1 MINLSPKFQS
11 IDGIGD
17 TVVEV
22 FSDIPP
28 HRGGKNVLLRTQ
40 LGGGVQY
47 SYMGKE
53 IKFLD
58 EGLMLESGEVVVLFF
73 STGCSQ
79 RFYRPSSNSN
89 TILLTE
95 RCDQKCLM
103 CSQPPKDRDYLHW
116 ELYKEAI
123 NFLPSDAVIGISGG
137 EPTLFLDKLLDFIED
152 AVNIHPNIQFHILS
166 NAQHFEKKHSP
177 MLSSLRE
184 NILWGIPIYASE
196 PDLHDHI
203 VGKSGAF
210 NKLLEGFNVLLSSSS
225 RVEIR
230 TVVLGD
236 NYPNLLSLAQ
246 FLTTHLSWAEIWA
259 IMQLEPIGFA
269 RIDWHAK
276 FVDTSENFEIL
287 EEVLK
292 ITELKDMETLLYN
305 FPICTV
311 KPQFRR
317 RCVKSISDW
326 KQKYLDECEVCSL
339 KTSCTGFFEW
349 YNEEKGFGNIEAI
362 QV

>member
-11 IDGIGD
+11 LDGIKD
-17 TVVEV
+17 AAVKV
-22 FSDIPP
+22 FVDPP
-28 HRGGKNVLLRTQ
+28 SKRAGENVLLRTRSD
-40 LGGGVQY
+40 GGFQY
-47 SYMGKE
+47 FYMGKE

-58 EGLMLESGEVVVLFF
+58 KKLMLESGEVVILFF
-73 STGCSQ
+73 SAGCSQ
-79 RFYRPSSNSN
+79 RFYRPDSNSN

-103 CSQPPKDRDYLHW
+103 CSQPPKDRDYMHW

-123 NFLPSDAVIGISGG
+123 NFVPPDAVIGVSGG
-137 EPTLFLDKLLDFIED
+137 EPTIFLSELLDFIEN
-152 AVNIHPNIQFHILS
+152 AVNVYPNIRFHILS
-166 NAQHFEKKHSP
+166 NAQHFEKKHSYK
-177 MLSSLRE
+177 LFSLRE
-184 NILWGIPIYASE
+184 NILWGIPIYASD

-203 VGKSGAF
+203 VGKNGAF
-210 NKLLEGFNVLLSSSS
+210 DKLLKGFNILLNSSS
-225 RVEIR
+225 RVELR

-236 NYPNLLSLAQ
+236 NYSNFLALAH
-246 FLTTHLSWAEIWA
+246 FLTTHLSWAEVWA

-269 RIDWHAK
+269 RIDWQAK

-292 ITELKDMETLLYN
+292 LTELKDMKTLLYN

-311 KPQFRR
+311 KPRFRQ

-326 KQKYLDECEVCSL
+326 KQKYLDECNVCVC
-339 KTSCTGFFEW
+339 KTGCAGFFEW
-349 YNEEKGFGNIEAI
+349 YNGEEGFGNIEAI
-362 QV
+362 RA